1 MTAPTV
7 PGQRAEQREASHV
20 AEFDLDD
27 PDTTGAVLWR
37 VGMAPVGRGRWSELV
52 AAHTVK
58 EDAPLDVQEAA
69 AEAFAVDV
77 TAHTVIWEE
86 YADGDRVWRDRAWLQ
101 PGDVAA
107 WPDTLTSDVWAALVE
122 QAYRVSG
129 PDGFEWAV
137 ERLRR
142 APLLQLEMAVA
153 RHYRIPHSTLMAW
166 SGDDRALAVA
176 DLVESRAVCTGC
188 GVPAR
193 AMRDPDAATLQVDG
207 CFWCGV
213 LAQARRE
220 ATVEEHPRVQ
230 LKRGY

>member
-1 MTAPTV
+1 MTGRRNAT
-7 PGQRAEQREASHV
+7 HV
-20 AEFDLDD
+20 AVFDLDD
-27 PDTTGAVLWR
+27 IVDDRVGGPVVYR
-37 VGMAPVGRGRWSELV
+37 VGMAPVGRGRWNELV
-52 AAHTVK
+52 AAHAVK
-58 EDAPLDVQEAA
+58 EDAPTDVQDAA
-69 AEAFAVDV
+69 AEAFATDV
-77 TAHTVIWEE
+77 VAHTCVWEQWGP
-86 YADGDRVWRDRAWLQ
+86 DGPKTYLD

-142 APLLQLEMAVA
+142 APLLALEVAVA
-153 RHYRIPHSTLMAW
+153 REYRIPHSTLLGWDA
-166 SGDDRALAVA
+166 DDRALAVA
-176 DLVESRAVCTGC
+176 DLVESRTVCTGC

-193 AMRDPDAATLQVDG
+193 AMRDPDAATLTVDG

-213 LAQARRE
+213 LSQARRD